1 MYRVLWRIQIQAS
14 ALASY
19 HMGCFQLIKVTLY
32 LCIAHLFNLFEEVV
46 AQCQLLISRAI
57 RRLPWLHSL
66 DCQSSQFPGYFFRR
80 REGLLWIS
88 LYRQLQE
95 LLWEEERRR
104 NRWGGHRKKDILILK
119 LSVCIVPLWMEFTVR
134 GFILHRSLSAQ
145 TWTDISRK
153 AKKTFSL
160 PLLRY
165 FILFLVLNNCKTG
178 TRSQQTFDST
188 VSSAS
193 MLMALDNQDVGVGD
207 IAKTDM
213 MAFVAVW
220 WLL

>member
-1 MYRVLWRIQIQAS
+1 MYRVLRRIQTEAS

-32 LCIAHLFNLFEEVV
+32 LCIAHLFHLFEEVV

-95 LLWEEERRR
+95 LLWEEERWR

-134 GFILHRSLSAQ
+134 GFILHRSL

-153 AKKTFSL
+153 AKKTLSL
-160 PLLRY
+160 PLLHY
-165 FILFLVLNNCKTG
+165 FFILFLVLNNCKTG
-178 TRSQQTFDST
+178 IRSQQTLDST